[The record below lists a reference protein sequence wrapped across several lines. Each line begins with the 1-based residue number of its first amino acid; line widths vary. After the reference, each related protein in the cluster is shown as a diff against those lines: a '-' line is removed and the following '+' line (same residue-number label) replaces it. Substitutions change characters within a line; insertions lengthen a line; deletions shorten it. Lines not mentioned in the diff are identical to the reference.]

1 MGILGGSASGPVG
14 VAAGA
19 VTGLAGAVIELA
31 GAVIELAG
39 AVIELAGARGTTS
52 GAFLRKNENI
62 LGVSTITPF
71 YEVIY
76 AKFTLRV
83 IGQYLYG
90 CWG

>member
-1 MGILGGSASGPVG
+1 MGMLGGSASGPVG

-19 VTGLAGAVIELA
+19 VTGLAGSVVELA
-31 GAVIELAG
+31 GAA
-39 AVIELAGARGTTS
+39 IELAGARGTTS

-76 AKFTLRV
+76 AKFTLCV
-83 IGQYLYG
+83 VGQYLYG